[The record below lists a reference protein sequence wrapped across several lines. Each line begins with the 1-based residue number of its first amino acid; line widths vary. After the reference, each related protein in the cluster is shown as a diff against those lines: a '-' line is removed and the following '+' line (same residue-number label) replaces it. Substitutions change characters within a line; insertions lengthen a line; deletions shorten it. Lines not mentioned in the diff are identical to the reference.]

1 MFWNQNPFGTIANG
15 ALSNISYFPNF
26 PPILVVNCSCEFV
39 QGYGGDCI
47 LQRLAGPI
55 FIFKSSN
62 QDRCHVFFFF
72 FSAGLFYCKGPG
84 ARTLSPAI
92 NPYRHCKFST
102 KLCFHRSVYVK
113 RNKRRDTAAATLLPL
128 LFFNIYISDYATA
141 TWRLIIFLCIRTR
154 DDSTVGVVRER
165 SEKGKRKNVHSF
177 YLAVWRYIYVKKTSY
192 TFFFFF

>member
-72 FSAGLFYCKGPG
+72 FPRGSFIVKARERGPSRPPLI
-84 ARTLSPAI
+84 RTDTVNFRQSYAFIDPFTLNVI
-92 NPYRHCKFST
+92 NDVTPQQQ
-102 KLCFHRSVYVK
+102 LCYHYYFLIFIFRIMRRRREGWSFFCVYVQGTTRRSGLYVSVPK
-113 RNKRRDTAAATLLPL
+113 RENEKM
-128 LFFNIYISDYATA
+128 FIH
-141 TWRLIIFLCIRTR
+141 
-154 DDSTVGVVRER
+154 ST
-165 SEKGKRKNVHSF
+165 
-177 YLAVWRYIYVKKTSY
+177 
-192 TFFFFF
+192 